1 MDPIKD
7 KNGKPTRSERIALP
21 AFDLYSK
28 KIGHG
33 NSDQRISTFAYEI
46 RISPNA
52 ISLFSFISLCGFYS
66 RCCPLIETNI
76 KPLRKLQRVFHRK
89 PIPITSWI
97 PSLITLF
104 DDCKNRLVTSPLLL
118 RYDSSKSS
126 FLKSGWST
134 GWMGYLLM
142 QADESPQ
149 SLAALTLLKDTSKCT
164 FGLSLGDSRLRPVF
178 FGSRSNQTFEVHYH
192 SLVCEVACGRWEIS
206 CYRKYLWGR
215 SSTGASIVSQ
225 FN

>member
-1 MDPIKD
+1 MWIDLEDNETKKLMQPIKD

-52 ISLFSFISLCGFYS
+52 IFLFSFISLCGFYS
-66 RCCPLIETNI
+66 RCFPWIETNI

-89 PIPITSWI
+89 PIPIISWT

-104 DDCKNRLVTSPLLL
+104 DDCKNQLVTSPLLL
-118 RYDSSKSS
+118 QYESSKPAI
-126 FLKSGWST
+126 LETDWST
-134 GWMGYLLM
+134 GGMGYILM
-142 QADESPQ
+142 
-149 SLAALTLLKDTSKCT
+149 
-164 FGLSLGDSRLRPVF
+164 
-178 FGSRSNQTFEVHYH
+178 
-192 SLVCEVACGRWEIS
+192 
-206 CYRKYLWGR
+206 
-215 SSTGASIVSQ
+215 
-225 FN
+225 